1 MITSFNVCLH
11 YLCRYKPNRVENEHD
26 PEVILKKANLAL
38 NQLSVEKFD
47 KLSDRFMSCGIDR
60 SEDLINKAAHMIIMK
75 AQLEEHF
82 CFMYAD
88 LCRKI
93 VNEWDLR
100 DAAGGEAAGGPVET
114 QADGSPA
121 PRPLVI
127 EGGLGKY
134 FRGVL
139 LVKCEEEFHLDRVA
153 GVAELLALDI
163 PQDEKDE
170 KVFVYRK
177 RYLGHMRFIGEVFLQ
192 DLVKYGIMITCVQ
205 TLCQSLEEDSLACMC
220 KLMTT
225 IGKKLEDLAETRSKV
240 RDPLEQLF
248 KDLARMSQE
257 NDKYS
262 SRMRCVS
269 PSVCLHSVV
278 WCKCVLLL

>member
-1 MITSFNVCLH
+1 
-11 YLCRYKPNRVENEHD
+11 
-26 PEVILKKANLAL
+26 VILKKANLAL

-60 SEDLINKAAHMIIMK
+60 SEELINKAAHMIIMK

-93 VNEWDLR
+93 VNEWDIR
-100 DAAGGEAAGGPVET
+100 DAAGTDAAAAVSSEDAA
-114 QADGSPA
+114 ADGAPPA
-121 PRPLVI
+121 RPLVI

-134 FRGVL
+134 FRAVL

-153 GVAELLALDI
+153 GVAELMALDI
-163 PQDEKDE
+163 PQDEKEE

-177 RYLGHMRFIGEVFLQ
+177 RYLGHMRFVGEVFLQ

-205 TLCQSLEEDSLACMC
+205 TLCQSFEEDSLACMC

-225 IGKKLEDLAETRSKV
+225 IGRKLEDLAATRSKV

-248 KDLARMSQE
+248 QDLARMSADTE
-257 NDKYS
+257 KYS
-262 SRMRCVS
+262 SRMR
-269 PSVCLHSVV
+269 
-278 WCKCVLLL
+278 

>member
-1 MITSFNVCLH
+1 M
-11 YLCRYKPNRVENEHD
+11 
-26 PEVILKKANLAL
+26 ILKKANLAL

-60 SEDLINKAAHMIIMK
+60 SEELINKAAHMIIMK

-93 VNEWDLR
+93 VNEWDIR
-100 DAAGGEAAGGPVET
+100 DAAGAASAASSEAADAES
-114 QADGSPA
+114 APA
-121 PRPLVI
+121 ARPLVI

-134 FRGVL
+134 FRAVL
-139 LVKCEEEFHLDRVA
+139 LAKCEEEFHLDRVA
-153 GVAELLALDI
+153 GVAELMALDI
-163 PQDEKDE
+163 PQDEKEE

-177 RYLGHMRFIGEVFLQ
+177 RYLGHMRFVGEVFLQ

-220 KLMTT
+220 KLLTT
-225 IGKKLEDLAETRSKV
+225 IGRKLEDLAETRTKV

-248 KDLARMSQE
+248 KDLAHMSQDTE
-257 NDKYS
+257 KYS
-262 SRMRCVS
+262 SRMR
-269 PSVCLHSVV
+269 
-278 WCKCVLLL
+278 